1 MCVARLGL
9 MAPGPRSA
17 AEMAAHSRAALD
29 RPLTHE
35 AELWVATATDEAR
48 VLGAFQRAHD
58 GFAAAIAMPLV
69 RRGSG
74 GPEVFVGPG
83 TVHVALAL
91 ARPGSLTECD
101 EKHIVNRYVRPLLRA
116 LTATGSPAAFF
127 GRDWISVSKKPAGWV
142 GFGHDAASRRTLFE
156 AFVAVTSPFALP
168 ERASFRGKA
177 PSTLQSISGHTVD
190 PARLVRAV
198 TAAYAE
204 AHDLEDL
211 DVAPAADSAA
221 VGVEVAP
228 PWVATCQ
235 EAIGLVGAGPDGH
248 GTFRVGGDF
257 LVSRDALARLEARTA
272 LAGEDEIGRIVD
284 ETLMAPGVALDGIRT
299 LSSLRDVI
307 VRARRG

>member
-1 MCVARLGL
+1 VRVARLGL
-9 MAPGPRSA
+9 MAPGTRSA

-48 VLGAFQRAHD
+48 ILGAFQRAHE
-58 GFAAAIAMPLV
+58 GSTAPLV
-69 RRGSG
+69 RRGTG
-74 GPEVFVGPG
+74 GPDVFVGPG
-83 TVHVALAL
+83 TVHLALAL
-91 ARPGSLTECD
+91 AHPGSLTECD

-127 GRDWISVSKKPAGWV
+127 GRDWISVSKKPAAWV
-142 GFGHDAASRRTLFE
+142 GFGHDAGTRRTLFE
-156 AFVAVTSPFALP
+156 AFVAVAFPFALS

-177 PSTLQSISGHTVD
+177 PSTLQSIGGHTLD
-190 PARLVRAV
+190 PARLVQAV

-204 AHDLEDL
+204 THDVEAL
-211 DVAPAADSAA
+211 DVVVPAADSVAP
-221 VGVEVAP
+221 GVELAP
-228 PWVATCQ
+228 PWVATCE

-248 GTFRVGGDF
+248 GIFRVGGDF

-272 LAGEDEIGRIVD
+272 LADEDEIGRIVD
-284 ETLMAPGVALDGIRT
+284 ETLMAPGVAFDGIRT

-307 VRARRG
+307 ARARRA